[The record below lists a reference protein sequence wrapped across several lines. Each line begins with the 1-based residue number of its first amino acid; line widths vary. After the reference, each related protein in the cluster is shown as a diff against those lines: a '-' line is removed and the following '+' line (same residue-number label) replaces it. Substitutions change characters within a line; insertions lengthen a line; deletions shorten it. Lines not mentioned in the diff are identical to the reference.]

1 MNRFVTQQRA
11 QRFWHAVQRFGV
23 NERGPLSVMV
33 AIPAAAV
40 CLVVAMNGHCASLTA
55 DLHSVL
61 ALAGEVGR
69 TVQQEFRV
77 AIPFGLLT
85 CHGFGTNS

>member
-11 QRFWHAVQRFGV
+11 QRFWHAVQRFGIDG
-23 NERGPLSVMV
+23 RGPMSVMV

-40 CLVVAMNGHCASLTA
+40 CLVVAMNGHCAALTA
-55 DLHSVL
+55 DRHSAL

-69 TVQQEFRV
+69 TVQQEFR
-77 AIPFGLLT
+77 ILMPFGW
-85 CHGFGTNS
+85 